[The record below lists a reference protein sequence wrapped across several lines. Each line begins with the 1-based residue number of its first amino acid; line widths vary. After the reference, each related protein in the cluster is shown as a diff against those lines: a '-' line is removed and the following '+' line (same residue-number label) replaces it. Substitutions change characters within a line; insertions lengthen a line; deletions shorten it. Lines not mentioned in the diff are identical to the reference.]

1 MAETALRQD
10 PSVLEVEEV
19 AEALAVDLASGLP
32 SSEAALRLAADGPN
46 ELRGTPPV
54 PIWRKILAQ
63 FQDPLIYLLLVAV
76 VISLVDRKSTR
87 LNSSHALLS
96 RMPSSA

>member
-1 MAETALRQD
+1 VAETALRQD

-76 VISLVDRKSTR
+76 AISLVAWAVGSGGRWTR
-87 LNSSHALLS
+87 S
-96 RMPSSA
+96 